1 MPELIRSVVS
11 RVRLFVHDR
20 RQSPRLR
27 VRLLFTVAIR
37 RTTNGN
43 GLNKR
48 KKVLHGHTR
57 DISSSGLA
65 LLVPQAHL
73 DGHHLAA
80 AGGDLEVNLEL
91 PGGPISMIVGPRRYE
106 QLEKSE
112 LGCTYLIGA
121 RTLHMEDDDR
131 ARYLSFIDEGLAK
144 Q

>member
-11 RVRLFVHDR
+11 RVRHYVHDR

-57 DISSSGLA
+57 DISTNGLA

-106 QLEKSE
+106 QLENSE

-121 RTLHMEDDDR
+121 RMLHMEDDDR
-131 ARYLSFIDEGLAK
+131 ARYLSFVSEGLAK

>member
-11 RVRLFVHDR
+11 RMRLFVNDR

-27 VRLLFTVAIR
+27 VRLLFTLSIR

-80 AGGDLEVNLEL
+80 AGGNLEVNLEL

-121 RTLHMEDDDR
+121 RIVNIEDDDR
-131 ARYLSFIDEGLAK
+131 ARYLSFISEGLAK

>member
-11 RVRLFVHDR
+11 RVRLYVHDR

-27 VRLLFTVAIR
+27 VRLLFTVSIR
-37 RTTNGN
+37 RATKDN
-43 GLNKR
+43 GLTRR
-48 KKVLHGHTR
+48 KKVLHGHTKDLSR
-57 DISSSGLA
+57 SGLA

-91 PGGPISMIVGPRRYE
+91 PGGPISMIVGARRYE

-121 RTLHMEDDDR
+121 RILHVDDDDL
-131 ARYLSFIDEGLAK
+131 ARYLSFISAEFAK
-144 Q
+144 K

>member
-11 RVRLFVHDR
+11 RMRLYVNDR
-20 RQSPRLR
+20 RQSPRFR
-27 VRLLFTVAIR
+27 VRLLFTISIR

-80 AGGDLEVNLEL
+80 AGGNLEVNLEL
-91 PGGPISMIVGPRRYE
+91 PGGSISMIVGPRRYE

-121 RTLHMEDDDR
+121 RIINIEDDDR
-131 ARYLSFIDEGLAK
+131 TRYLSFISEGVAK

>member
-11 RVRLFVHDR
+11 RLRVYVNDR

-27 VRLLFTVAIR
+27 IRLLFTVSLR
-37 RTTNGN
+37 RPANGN

-48 KKVLHGHTR
+48 EMVLRGHTR
-57 DISSSGLA
+57 DISDCGLA
-65 LLVPQAHL
+65 LLLPQAHL

-80 AGGDLEVNLEL
+80 EGELEVNLEL
-91 PGGPISMIVGPRRYE
+91 PGGAPILMIAVPRRYE

-121 RTLHMEDDDR
+121 RIVHIDDENR
-131 ARYLSFIDEGLAK
+131 ARYLSFISGELA
-144 Q
+144 QD

>member
-11 RVRLFVHDR
+11 RMRLYVNDR
-20 RQSPRLR
+20 RQSPRVR
-27 VRLLFTVAIR
+27 VRLLFTLSIR

-43 GLNKR
+43 GLNKP

-57 DISSSGLA
+57 DISSNGLA

-80 AGGDLEVNLEL
+80 AGGNLAVNLEL

-121 RTLHMEDDDR
+121 RIVNIEDDDR
-131 ARYLSFIDEGLAK
+131 ARYLSFISEGVAK